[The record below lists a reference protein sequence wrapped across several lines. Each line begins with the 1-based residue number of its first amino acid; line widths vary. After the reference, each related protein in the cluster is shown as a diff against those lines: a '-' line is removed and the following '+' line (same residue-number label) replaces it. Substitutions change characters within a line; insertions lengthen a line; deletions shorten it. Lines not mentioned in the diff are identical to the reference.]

1 MDKTIPDVRIVTGDS
16 VTTLDGKTH
25 KIARMEYPINET
37 YAIMYLDEVGK
48 EEDGYR
54 IERLFL
60 DHYAVDSVAQY
71 FTRVGNYFIC
81 TAKSQDCS
89 QVLHDIQSALTKKIK
104 GIDTTISAHLGS
116 DDMNIDIIFLKKLY
130 AEAKGLREAEKVVTD
145 KLNELIKGDNNDQ

>member
-1 MDKTIPDVRIVTGDS
+1 MAKIIQDVRIVTGDS

-25 KIARMEYPINET
+25 KIARIEYPINET

-89 QVLHDIQSALTKKIK
+89 RTLHDIQSALTKKIQA
-104 GIDTTISAHLGS
+104 ISSTIQSHLDS
-116 DDMNIDIIFLKKLY
+116 DSKDITIEFLRSLS
-130 AEAKGLREAEKVVTD
+130 AEAKGLCEAQEIVTKEID
-145 KLNELIKGDNNDQ
+145 RLEESKDE